1 MKLEWQLMRLFV
13 GEPVWTAYNRPQ
25 ENHPAREEYV
35 KKTMMTHKHMME
47 SLQFV
52 SCEFQQTLRL

>member
-1 MKLEWQLMRLFV
+1 MKMELEWQLMRLFV

-35 KKTMMTHKHMME
+35 KKTMMTHKHDGIPSIRVM
-47 SLQFV
+47 
-52 SCEFQQTLRL
+52 